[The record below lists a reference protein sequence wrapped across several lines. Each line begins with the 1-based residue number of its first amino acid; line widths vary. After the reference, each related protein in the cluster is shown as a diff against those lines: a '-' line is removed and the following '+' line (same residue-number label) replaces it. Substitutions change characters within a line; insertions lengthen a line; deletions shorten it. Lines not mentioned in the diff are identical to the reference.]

1 MIAITLQA
9 DSETA
14 VLRCGY
20 KGKSYEAKFKR
31 NVNDGCVD
39 CESNIGD
46 APEEIQDYLDD
57 LEMKITDIM
66 DVLMEKEVYG
76 TD

>member
-46 APEEIQDYLDD
+46 APDEIQDVLDD
-57 LEMKITDIM
+57 LGMKVID
-66 DVLMEKEVYG
+66 LMELEEEME
-76 TD
+76 D

>member
-31 NVNDGCVD
+31 NMNDGCVD

-46 APEEIQDYLDD
+46 APDEIQDVLDD
-57 LEMKITDIM
+57 LGMKVID
-66 DVLMEKEVYG
+66 LMELEEEME
-76 TD
+76 D

>member
-20 KGKSYEAKFKR
+20 KGKFYEAKFKR

-46 APEEIQDYLDD
+46 APEEIQDILDD
-57 LEMKITDIM
+57 FGMKIID
-66 DVLMEKEVYG
+66 LMELEEEME
-76 TD
+76 D